1 MRRVGRLCCLL
12 ALLPGLASGDV
23 FEYVAA
29 PDSSYAWHETPAGA
43 PGVVNLA
50 LTSQTW
56 QGQPWRHTLSIVR
69 PARLKYPDLAVL
81 LITGGSYDASDATM
95 VSLGT
100 LLANS
105 IGATFAVLW
114 DIPNQPLW
122 GMREDDL
129 IAHTLGKAIETGD
142 TTWPLLFPMTKSA
155 VRAMDAMTAWSQ
167 QFETPLKRFIT
178 TGASKRGWTTWF
190 TGAVDPRVVA
200 IMPMV
205 YDNLNLAAQMP
216 HQLELWGHYS
226 PQIDDYTRRGL
237 QAVLETEA
245 GRVLGA
251 QIDPYT
257 YRARLTMPKL
267 LIGGAND
274 AYWTIDA
281 LNFYRDD
288 LPGETYQLYVPN
300 AGHGLDDLSRVLSA
314 AQGFVR
320 LIAGDQPRPP
330 LSWDYA
336 ATGGRLTLQLAAPT
350 ATKAS
355 LWWATGEH
363 GQFTDSTWT
372 EQPMTG
378 GAAGWSAS
386 VPVPAGRDLACFGE
400 IFVDVDG
407 QAMPLSTPIKLLTA
421 QEAAAAQTRELRR

>member
-1 MRRVGRLCCLL
+1 MRRLGWLACLL
-12 ALLPGLASGDV
+12 TVLSGLARADV

-29 PDSSYAWHETPAGA
+29 PDPTYAWHESPSGV

-56 QGQPWRHTLSIVR
+56 QGKPWQHTLSVVR
-69 PARLKYPDLAVL
+69 PAKPAHPDLAVL
-81 LITGGSYDASDATM
+81 LITGGSFRADDATM
-95 VSLGT
+95 VNLGV

-122 GMREDDL
+122 GMKEDDL
-129 IAHTLGKAIETGD
+129 IAHTLGKAMETGD
-142 TTWPLLFPMTKSA
+142 FTWPLLFPMTKSA
-155 VRAMDAMTAWSQ
+155 VRAMDALTEWSQ
-167 QFETPLKRFIT
+167 KFETPIKRFVT

-190 TGAVDPRVVA
+190 TGVVDPRVVA

-245 GRVLGA
+245 GRQLGA

-257 YRARLTMPKL
+257 YRDKLTMPKL
-267 LIGGAND
+267 LICGAND

-281 LNFYRDD
+281 LNYYRDD
-288 LPGETYQLYVPN
+288 LPGETYQTFVPN
-300 AGHGLDDLSRVLSA
+300 AGHGLGDLSRVLSA
-314 AQGFVR
+314 CQGFVR
-320 LIAGDQPRPP
+320 LIAANHPRPS
-330 LSWDYA
+330 LAWEYA
-336 ATGGRLTLQLAAPT
+336 DGDGQVTLKINAPT

-355 LWWATGEH
+355 LWSATGT
-363 GQFTDSTWT
+363 GGMFTESPWIET
-372 EQPMTG
+372 PMTG
-378 GAAGWSAS
+378 GAAGWTAT
-386 VPVPAGRDLACFGE
+386 VPLPAGQDLACFGE
-400 IFVDVDG
+400 VFVEVQG
-407 QAMPLSTPIKLLTA
+407 QPMPLSTTIKLVTA
-421 QEAAAAQTRELRR
+421 K